1 MKRFVRRKNVDV
13 GLTRTS
19 VGTTSRSRKNSERSR
34 AISAK
39 EFWNRW
45 EKMLAIWRKH
55 FVNTHLD
62 LPILSERIAEEELTS
77 VVPGS
82 MVRATNF
89 PAEQKTF
96 RSWNICLKTRDRQA
110 LVRSLNDWQID
121 HLCTGMNVN
130 DVRTGRSLQDDDI
143 SGEVFPFPNNLC
155 WLRFPVLGLQWTAF
169 IPEDISTPK

>member
-45 EKMLAIWRKH
+45 EKMLAIWIKC

-62 LPILSERIAEEELTS
+62 LPILSERITEEELTS

-89 PAEQKTF
+89 PAKQKTF
-96 RSWNICLKTRDRQA
+96 RSWNILLENAWKASSCAVLEWLA
-110 LVRSLNDWQID
+110 NRSSLYWNECKWCQDAASRMTIYLAKFFLFQIIFV
-121 HLCTGMNVN
+121 G
-130 DVRTGRSLQDDDI
+130 
-143 SGEVFPFPNNLC
+143 
-155 WLRFPVLGLQWTAF
+155 
-169 IPEDISTPK
+169 

>member
-45 EKMLAIWRKH
+45 EKMLAIWIKC

-82 MVRATNF
+82 MVRSTHL
-89 PAEQKTF
+89 PVEQKTF
-96 RSWNICLKTRDRQA
+96 NSWNISLKMRERQA
-110 LVRSLNDWQID
+110 LVWWSFSASAWQID

-130 DVRTGRSLQDDDI
+130 DARTQPPEWRYIWRSC
-143 SGEVFPFPNNLC
+143 SF
-155 WLRFPVLGLQWTAF
+155 
-169 IPEDISTPK
+169 SK